1 MGKEIVRLS
10 QQDAP
15 EALDFLNL
23 VFSMAKY
30 PHDFRKMLPK
40 MWEDDGKHVD
50 NHLAVK
56 VDGRI
61 RAIVG
66 VYPLPANIA
75 GEKLLFATMGN
86 VATHPF
92 DTGKGYMSELLDAA
106 MKQLSDMNAD
116 GARLGGMRQRYARY
130 GYEPCGT
137 QYRFA
142 LTENNV
148 SRYYSGKFR
157 SDIVFSALDI
167 ADVDMLN
174 WAKQLYEKNPV
185 WIDRISVRGFYDSV
199 TAWESKPYVAM
210 QNGNPIGYLTITKDG
225 AGINEVNADS
235 ADHIIEIVC
244 AWLRYKKMDSVSF
257 TAEPWQCELL
267 RKLQPLCENW
277 SINMPSRFYIRR
289 WDRVVY
295 AFMKLRQQV
304 APIADG
310 RKLIGIQNYGTIAI
324 EVVGGKVSVERTEE
338 TPDIVLGANEAARFF
353 FGPALPYS
361 ACSFATPDSVLTS
374 WLPLPLGWNT
384 LDRV

>member
-116 GARLGGMRQRYARY
+116 GARLGGMRQRYAR
-130 GYEPCGT
+130 
-137 QYRFA
+137 
-142 LTENNV
+142 
-148 SRYYSGKFR
+148 
-157 SDIVFSALDI
+157 
-167 ADVDMLN
+167 
-174 WAKQLYEKNPV
+174 W
-185 WIDRISVRGFYDSV
+185 
-199 TAWESKPYVAM
+199 
-210 QNGNPIGYLTITKDG
+210 
-225 AGINEVNADS
+225 
-235 ADHIIEIVC
+235 
-244 AWLRYKKMDSVSF
+244 
-257 TAEPWQCELL
+257 
-267 RKLQPLCENW
+267 
-277 SINMPSRFYIRR
+277 
-289 WDRVVY
+289 
-295 AFMKLRQQV
+295 
-304 APIADG
+304 
-310 RKLIGIQNYGTIAI
+310 
-324 EVVGGKVSVERTEE
+324 
-338 TPDIVLGANEAARFF
+338 
-353 FGPALPYS
+353 
-361 ACSFATPDSVLTS
+361 
-374 WLPLPLGWNT
+374 
-384 LDRV
+384 